1 MTFVVPNAL
10 EDPGFG
16 LGDIS
21 RFCLVA
27 VAKQANHASF
37 SYKNDITYL
46 STFIWLIS
54 NYSNPKMLKK

>member
-10 EDPGFG
+10 EHPGFD

-27 VAKQANHASF
+27 VAKQTNHASF
-37 SYKNDITYL
+37 SYKNDIPYV
-46 STFIWLIS
+46 STFIWLIL
-54 NYSNPKMLKK
+54 NYSNPKMLNK